1 MLQQASNLAKDAHHQ
16 AVDLGLIRLKDLHRP
31 LGEESLTPQNLEQAL
46 PIASRTNLAAFKGA
60 LTKFQSMTHPLKLL
74 DLSRQS

>member
-31 LGEESLTPQNLEQAL
+31 LGEESLTLQNL
-46 PIASRTNLAAFKGA
+46 
-60 LTKFQSMTHPLKLL
+60 
-74 DLSRQS
+74 